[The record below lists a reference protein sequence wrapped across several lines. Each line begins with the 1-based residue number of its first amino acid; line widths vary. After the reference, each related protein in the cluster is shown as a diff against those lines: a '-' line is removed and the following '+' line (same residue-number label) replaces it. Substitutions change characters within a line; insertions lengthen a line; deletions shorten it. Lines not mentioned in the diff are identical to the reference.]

1 MAPAEVPPYPRTM
14 TTSPQEQA
22 PVAETELSEGETA
35 EIEARLRDLG
45 YIE

>member
-1 MAPAEVPPYPRTM
+1 MDLIS
-14 TTSPQEQA
+14 SPQDQA
-22 PVAETELSEGETA
+22 PPVEAEPALTETEQA

>member
-1 MAPAEVPPYPRTM
+1 M
-14 TTSPQEQA
+14 TTSPQDQA
-22 PVAETELSEGETA
+22 QETEAELSEIEAA

>member
-1 MAPAEVPPYPRTM
+1 M
-14 TTSPQEQA
+14 TSEQEQT
-22 PVAETELSEGETA
+22 PVAETELSGTETA

>member
-1 MAPAEVPPYPRTM
+1 MVPAWVPPYPRTM
-14 TTSPQEQA
+14 TTSPQEQSPA
-22 PVAETELSEGETA
+22 VEPELSETEAA

>member
-1 MAPAEVPPYPRTM
+1 M

-22 PVAETELSEGETA
+22 PAAETDLSEAETA

>member
-1 MAPAEVPPYPRTM
+1 MVPARVRPYPRTM
-14 TTSPQEQA
+14 ATSPQDQT
-22 PVAETELSEGETA
+22 PMAETELSEAETA